1 MLQYSCR
8 KETIMGISLGSA
20 LGREQIINTYNSGTY
35 TGKSELKDRDLIV
48 IVDKGNSLK
57 TLNYVMQ
64 KPIWAICTKYR
75 EDGVE
80 EGSCIIPF

>member
-1 MLQYSCR
+1 
-8 KETIMGISLGSA
+8 MGISLGSA

-35 TGKSELKDRDLIV
+35 TGKSELRDKDLIV

-64 KPIWAICTKYR
+64 KPI
-75 EDGVE
+75 
-80 EGSCIIPF
+80 